1 MTSTHHDT
9 DLGMTEA
16 GRLRALA
23 ELQIMDTPPEAAFD
37 DLAWL
42 AASICEVP
50 VALVTLV
57 DAQRQWFKA
66 RCGLEIEGTPRS
78 QAVCSHAI
86 ERSELLEIPDM
97 RADRRFAH
105 YGLVVGPPHLRF
117 YAGMPMIGPAGW
129 RYGTLCVMDRQPRR
143 LDERQQEA
151 LRRLAA
157 RAADLLESRRL
168 RILGESRAAAIAELL
183 EALPDG
189 VVTCDGSG
197 TLQEFNKTARDWHGV
212 DPRALPPAQWPAYFG
227 LCEADGRTLLAPER
241 VPLARAY
248 AGEKV
253 RGQAIVIRT
262 PGMEPRTVSCNAS
275 PLRAPDGHSLGAVCT
290 MHDITTQAHESRQ
303 MEVLAMTDAL
313 TGLPNRMA
321 WFAELERALA
331 RARRAGVA
339 AVVAFID
346 LNGFKDINDAHG
358 HAVGDAVLRECA
370 HRLQSACRQGD
381 YIARLAGDE
390 FVLFLDHANPAA
402 VDLAA
407 MAQRIQAALGAPL
420 HIAGRVLAVGCSI
433 GFATAT
439 GDQASAEHLLH
450 QADAAMYRAKRDKS
464 VPFVVVD
471 AAQP

>member
-1 MTSTHHDT
+1 MPSTHHDT
-9 DLGMTEA
+9 DPGMTEA

-23 ELQIMDTPPEAAFD
+23 ELQIMDTPPESAFD

-42 AASICEVP
+42 AASICQVP
-50 VALVTLV
+50 IALVTLV
-57 DAQRQWFKA
+57 DAERQWFKA
-66 RCGLEIEGTPRS
+66 RCGLDFDSTPRNE
-78 QAVCSHAI
+78 AFCTHAI
-86 ERSELLEIPDM
+86 AQSDLLEVPDM
-97 RADRRFAH
+97 RADARFAG
-105 YGLVVGPPHLRF
+105 YPSVLGAPHLRF
-117 YAGMPMIGPAGW
+117 YAGMPLIGEAGW
-129 RYGTLCVMDRQPRR
+129 RYGTLCVMDRTKRR
-143 LDERQQEA
+143 LSEVQRES

-157 RAADLLESRRL
+157 RAADLLENRRQ

-189 VVTCDGSG
+189 VVTCDGGG
-197 TLQEFNKTARDWHGV
+197 TLQEFNKTAREWHGV

-227 LCEADGRTLLAPER
+227 LCEPDGRTLLAPER

-290 MHDITTQAHESRQ
+290 MHDITAQARDSRQ

-313 TGLPNRMA
+313 TGLPNRTA

-331 RARRAGVA
+331 RARRAGLPV
-339 AVVAFID
+339 VVAFID
-346 LNGFKDINDAHG
+346 LDGFKDINDAHG
-358 HAVGDAVLRECA
+358 HAVGDEVLRECA
-370 HRLQSACRQGD
+370 HRLQASCRQGD
-381 YIARLAGDE
+381 YLARLAGDE
-390 FVLFLDHANPAA
+390 FVLFLDHANPAVA
-402 VDLAA
+402 DLAA
-407 MAQRIQAALGAPL
+407 VAQRIHAALGAPV
-420 HIAGRVLAVGCSI
+420 HVAGRALGLGCSI
-433 GFATAT
+433 GFATAPA
-439 GDQASAEHLLH
+439 DQAQAADLLH

-471 AAQP
+471 AAGA

>member
-1 MTSTHHDT
+1 
-9 DLGMTEA
+9 MTEA

-23 ELQIMDTPPEAAFD
+23 DLQIMDTPPEAAFD

-42 AASICEVP
+42 AASICEAP

-86 ERSELLEIPDM
+86 ERSDLLEIPDM
-97 RADRRFAH
+97 RADPRFAH
-105 YGLVVGPPHLRF
+105 YGLVANAPYLRF
-117 YAGMPMIGPAGW
+117 YAGMPMIGQAGW
-129 RYGTLCVMDRQPRR
+129 RYGTLCVMDHAPRR
-143 LDERQQEA
+143 LGDVQREA
-151 LRRLAA
+151 LRRLAV
-157 RAADLLESRRL
+157 RAADLLESRRQ

-189 VVTCDGSG
+189 VVSCDGSG
-197 TLQEFNKTARDWHGV
+197 TLQEFNKTAREWHGV
-212 DPRALPPAQWPAYFG
+212 DPRALPPAQWPTYFG
-227 LCEADGRTLLAPER
+227 LCEPDGRTLLTPER

-290 MHDITTQAHESRQ
+290 MHDITAQARDSRQ
-303 MEVLAMTDAL
+303 MEVLAMTDPL
-313 TGLPNRMA
+313 TGLPNRTA
-321 WFAELERALA
+321 WFAELDRALA
-331 RARRAGVA
+331 RARRAGQT

-346 LNGFKDINDAHG
+346 LDGFKGINDAYGHG
-358 HAVGDAVLRECA
+358 AGDQVLRECA
-370 HRLQSACRQGD
+370 QRLQASCRKGD
-381 YIARLAGDE
+381 YVARLAGDE
-390 FVLFLDHANPAA
+390 FVLFLDRASPAA
-402 VDLAA
+402 PELAVVAERIHTA
-407 MAQRIQAALGAPL
+407 MRSPVHVG
-420 HIAGRVLAVGCSI
+420 GESLAVGCSI
-433 GFATAT
+433 GFATAPSE
-439 GDQASAEHLLH
+439 QAQADDLLH

-464 VPFVVVD
+464 LPFVVVD
-471 AAQP
+471 AGVI